1 MQKAWFFF
9 LSFVIL
15 FCPAFSVRCLA
26 ADYAYV
32 TNSNGNT
39 VSVIQTADESVVAT
53 INVGVSPSGAVV
65 SPNGKYVYVTNRSE
79 NNIYIIRTSDNTV
92 MSDKI
97 NVELSPQGL
106 DISLDGN
113 YLYVAN
119 QGSNTVSVIN
129 TSTKEV
135 TSVKVG
141 DSPHSVVVSPS
152 GGVYVTNQLGSSV
165 SVISTSDHSAY
176 TVSTIDGLGFQPTG
190 IDITPDGAFL
200 YVANKGRGTVSVIDT
215 SSRKVTHT
223 VDVQGSPHS
232 VAASLSGDHVYVTAG
247 HVSDLFIF
255 TS

>member
-26 ADYAYV
+26 ANYAYV

-39 VSVIQTADESVVAT
+39 VSVIQTADESVVVAT
-53 INVGVSPSGAVV
+53 IDVGNSPAGAVV

-119 QGSNTVSVIN
+119 KGSNTVSVIN

-135 TSVKVG
+135 TSVTVG
-141 DSPHSVVVSPS
+141 NSPHSVVVSPS

-215 SSRKVTHT
+215 FSRKVTNT
-223 VDVQGSPHS
+223 VNVQVSPHS
-232 VAASLSGDHVYVTAG
+232 VAASLSGDHVYVTNQG
-247 HVSDLFIF
+247 SN
-255 TS
+255 T